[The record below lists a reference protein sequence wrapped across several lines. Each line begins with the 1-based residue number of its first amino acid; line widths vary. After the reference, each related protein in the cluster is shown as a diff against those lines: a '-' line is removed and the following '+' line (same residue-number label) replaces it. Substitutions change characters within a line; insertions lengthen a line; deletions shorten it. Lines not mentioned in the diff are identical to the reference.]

1 MAAVIQEAHDRFR
14 IRFAELERGGVGG
27 LFRPER
33 HQVDPLLLCRAIG
46 EVLRQASLRSPAG
59 RPLLWNQYRMI
70 LAPADLEP
78 LRALGGRLERDL
90 VSALAG
96 EAASLDA
103 EVVGDLRVELVADE
117 SGELAPGEAVVR
129 VGFTQ
134 DLRERASAGG
144 QLTVS
149 VAAATLSGEIRNATV
164 LSARPRPTAGRA
176 CRLAWQGGTALV
188 APGAMTAIGRAHQGE
203 PERFVRLAGAS
214 PRINKQQAWLLPGPA
229 AVTLG
234 RFPSANPVE
243 VDGRLIP
250 AGQQIEIAELPVEI
264 SLSRGELVLALG
276 WMK

>member
-14 IRFAELERGGVGG
+14 IRFAELERGGVAGM
-27 LFRPER
+27 FRPER
-33 HQVDPLLLCRAIG
+33 RQVDPFLLCRAIG
-46 EVLRQASLRSPAG
+46 EVLRLASLRSPAG
-59 RPLLWNQYRMI
+59 RPLLWNDYRMI

-78 LRALGGRLERDL
+78 LRALGRRLERDL

-96 EAASLDA
+96 EAAGLDA

-129 VGFTQ
+129 VGFAP
-134 DLRERASAGG
+134 DRSERASAGG
-144 QLTVS
+144 ELTVNI
-149 VAAATLSGEIRNATV
+149 AAATLSGEIRNATV
-164 LSARPRPTAGRA
+164 LARPAAGRA
-176 CRLAWQGGTALV
+176 CRLAWQGGTALI

-203 PERFVRLAGAS
+203 PERFVRLTGAS

-229 AVTLG
+229 GVTIG
-234 RFPSANPVE
+234 RFPAANPVE
-243 VDGRLIP
+243 VDRRLVA
-250 AGQQIEIAELPVEI
+250 AGQQIEVPQLPVEI